1 MQTISRL
8 KMNRQ
13 QNRSRYLLS
22 LFKESWTVASRSP
35 HYSSQGYTLIEMI
48 AILALAG
55 IIAGF
60 AVPSLLSLNKPLRD
74 GATQFKTQLSLMRSK
89 AISSNQ
95 AYRLRPNPDP
105 NPDGTREFIAEYAA
119 NCRVTAVGS
128 PNGWERA
135 SQFDLDLPKNINL
148 TDIASTTIA
157 DPSITPTA
165 VSNSLGNGIC
175 FNNRGLVDTTAGNNT
190 VRRLILKDFRGDNRG
205 KIALIDVSV
214 LGSTDIYTYDSNTSA
229 SPTRIPPDSNGNP
242 VF

>member
-1 MQTISRL
+1 M
-8 KMNRQ
+8 
-13 QNRSRYLLS
+13 
-22 LFKESWTVASRSP
+22 ASRSL

-48 AILALAG
+48 ATLVLAG

-74 GATQFKTQLSLMRSK
+74 GAVQFKAQLSLMRSK

-95 AYRLRPNPDP
+95 AYRIRPNPDP

-119 NCRVTAVGS
+119 NCRVTAVGGT
-128 PNGWERA
+128 NGWQRA
-135 SQFDLDLPKNINL
+135 SQFDLDLPQNINL
-148 TDIASTTIA
+148 TDISSTTIA
-157 DPSITPTA
+157 DPAIGA
-165 VSNSLGNGIC
+165 VSNTLGNGVC

-190 VRRLILKDFRGDNRG
+190 VRRLILKDFRGENRG

-214 LGSTDIYTYDSNTSA
+214 LGSTDIYTYDSNTSTT
-229 SPTRIPPDSNGNP
+229 PTRIPADSNGNP